1 MLQLGD
7 DAPSWRASGTRMNV
21 LTVTQLSR
29 YLREALEND
38 PVLGDIWVSGELSNL
53 SRSAVGHLYFTL
65 KDAGGQL
72 RCVMFKDYVTP
83 ACAAAV
89 DGGAVVVHGR
99 FSFYELRGDL
109 QLKVDFLKPQGD
121 GPLNLEFERL
131 KAKLEAEGLFE
142 QSRKRRPPQF
152 PRRIAVVTSPQGAVL
167 HDILTI
173 VQRRYPLVEILL
185 APVAVQGDGAAGSI
199 VAAFHK
205 LQQREDVDLV
215 ILARGG
221 GSMEELWPFNEEA
234 TARAVYASR
243 APVISAVGH
252 ETDTT
257 IVDFVADVRA
267 PTPSAAAELAVPNHA
282 DLLADIERSARVM
295 RSALDRQI
303 TAGRAQVA
311 RVSMRRPDLDRE
323 RLNLDYLTRRGLT
336 SLRAALAA
344 HKAGLERC
352 TAVISSLDPAMTL
365 ERGYAIVYHGGTVVT
380 SAADVTSGDPLAIRV
395 KDGSFDAVA
404 GSGKTSRPRPAKAPA
419 EDQLSLL

>member
-1 MLQLGD
+1 
-7 DAPSWRASGTRMNV
+7 MNV
-21 LTVTQLSR
+21 LSVTQVSR
-29 YLREALEND
+29 YLHEALEMD
-38 PVLGDIWVSGELSNL
+38 PVLGDIWVSGELSNF

-83 ACAAAV
+83 ACAAAA

-131 KAKLEAEGLFE
+131 KAKLEAEGLFD
-142 QSRKRRPPQF
+142 QSRKRHLPDF
-152 PRRIAVVTSPQGAVL
+152 PRRIAVVTSRQGAVL

-185 APVAVQGDGAAGSI
+185 APVAVQGDGATTSI
-199 VAAFHK
+199 VAAFQA
-205 LQQREDVDLV
+205 LQRRDDVDLV

-221 GSMEELWPFNEEA
+221 GSIEELWAFNEEA

-257 IVDFVADVRA
+257 IADLVADVRA
-267 PTPSAAAELAVPNHA
+267 PTPSAAAEMAVPNRV
-282 DLLADIERSARVM
+282 DLLAGLERTTRGLRVAM
-295 RSALDRQI
+295 DRQI
-303 TAGRAQVA
+303 TSRRTEIA
-311 RVSMRRPDLDRE
+311 RVRMRRPDLDRE
-323 RLNLDYLTRRGLT
+323 RLNLDYLTRRELS
-336 SLRAALAA
+336 SLRATLAA
-344 HKAGLERC
+344 HKAGLDRC
-352 TAVISSLDPAMTL
+352 SAAISSLDPAKTL
-365 ERGYAIVYHGGTVVT
+365 ERGYAIVYAGRAVVRSTEQVTAGDSLTVQV
-380 SAADVTSGDPLAIRV
+380 S
-395 KDGSFDAVA
+395 DGAFGAVA
-404 GSGKTSRPRPAKAPA
+404 GSGLGPRRKKAPPQ
-419 EDQLSLL
+419 DQLSLL